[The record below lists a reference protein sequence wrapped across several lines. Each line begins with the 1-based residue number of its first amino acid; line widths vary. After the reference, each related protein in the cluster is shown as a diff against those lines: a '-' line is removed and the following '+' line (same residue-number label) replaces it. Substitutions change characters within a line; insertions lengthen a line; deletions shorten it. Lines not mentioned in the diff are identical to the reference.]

1 MGTSSGYSC
10 YSSSTG
16 SLRMGGVSSCRGTL
30 KQVPIYRK
38 TVKSLLSKARE
49 HRLPAGGANVSDQDH
64 KSILVID
71 DEQLI
76 RLQIRSAL
84 ELEGYVVHEAA
95 NGNEGLARIAE
106 AAPDV
111 VITDILMPDKEG
123 IETIL
128 ELRRSHPKIRIIA
141 ISGGGRTGN
150 KDFLRTAKHLGA
162 DRTLAKPFG
171 LAELLRLVREVLAEA
186 NGGKSAGSPV

>member
-1 MGTSSGYSC
+1 MT
-10 YSSSTG
+10 
-16 SLRMGGVSSCRGTL
+16 
-30 KQVPIYRK
+30 
-38 TVKSLLSKARE
+38 
-49 HRLPAGGANVSDQDH
+49 DQEQ

-84 ELEGYVVHEAA
+84 ELEGFTVQEAA
-95 NGNEGLARIAE
+95 NGIEGLARIAE
-106 AAPDV
+106 ATPDV

-128 ELRRSHPKIRIIA
+128 ELRRTYPKIRIIA

-186 NGGKSAGSPV
+186 NGGTSSAGSPA

>member
-1 MGTSSGYSC
+1 
-10 YSSSTG
+10 
-16 SLRMGGVSSCRGTL
+16 
-30 KQVPIYRK
+30 
-38 TVKSLLSKARE
+38 
-49 HRLPAGGANVSDQDH
+49 VSDQNG
-64 KSILVID
+64 KIVLVID

-76 RLQIRSAL
+76 RLQVRTAL
-84 ELEGYVVHEAA
+84 EQEGFVVHEAG
-95 NGNEGLARIAE
+95 NGNEGLTRIAL
-106 AAPDV
+106 AIPDV

-128 ELRRSHPKIRIIA
+128 ELRRRYPTIRIIA

-171 LAELLRLVREVLAEA
+171 LTELLKLVREVLADA
-186 NGGKSAGSPV
+186 ADATASTARNPT

>member
-1 MGTSSGYSC
+1 MQTQAG
-10 YSSSTG
+10 
-16 SLRMGGVSSCRGTL
+16 
-30 KQVPIYRK
+30 K
-38 TVKSLLSKARE
+38 T
-49 HRLPAGGANVSDQDH
+49 
-64 KSILVID
+64 ILVID

-84 ELEGYVVHEAA
+84 ELEGFTVREAA

-106 AAPDV
+106 AVPDV
-111 VITDILMPDKEG
+111 VITDILMPDMEG

-128 ELRRSHPKIRIIA
+128 ELRRQHPAIRIIA

-150 KDFLRTAKHLGA
+150 KDFLRTAHHLGA

-171 LAELLRLVREVLAEA
+171 LAELLTLVREVLAEA
-186 NGGKSAGSPV
+186 EAGGGRGGAAADGRP

>member
-1 MGTSSGYSC
+1 M
-10 YSSSTG
+10 
-16 SLRMGGVSSCRGTL
+16 
-30 KQVPIYRK
+30 P
-38 TVKSLLSKARE
+38 
-49 HRLPAGGANVSDQDH
+49 DQQSP
-64 KSILVID
+64 SILVID

-76 RLQIRSAL
+76 RLQIRNAL
-84 ELEGYVVHEAA
+84 EFEGFTVHEAA
-95 NGNEGLARIAE
+95 NGNEGLARIAQST
-106 AAPDV
+106 PDV

-128 ELRRSHPKIRIIA
+128 ELRRTHPKIRIIA

-171 LAELLRLVREVLAEA
+171 LAELLRLVREVLDDA
-186 NGGKSAGSPV
+186 NGAGNPAPNA